1 MPRFRRLLS
10 IGLGASAAAAAVLAS
25 GALRGEATSPLPAP
39 GTRGCSGCRLP
50 PANGTWHYQLQGRLR
65 LSGARVYDI
74 DGLDAPAAFVS
85 RLRSRHRYSICY
97 VDAGTWEHWRPDRR
111 RFPDSVLGRG
121 NGWPGERW
129 LDIRRMDV
137 LAPII
142 EARIRACRRKGFDAV
157 EPDNVD
163 AYANRTGFPLT
174 FRDQL
179 AYNRRLAGI
188 AHRLGLAVG
197 LKNDLEQV
205 GALRRWFD
213 FAVVEQCFELDECH
227 KLRPFVRSGKPI
239 FDVEYN
245 VPRSGF
251 CSRANDLG
259 INALSARP
267 SLAGPGTPCG
277 S

>member
-1 MPRFRRLLS
+1 MLRSPAVTLRAVPLLAVT
-10 IGLGASAAAAAVLAS
+10 ILLAACGDAAPGARVAA
-25 GALRGEATSPLPAP
+25 GRPAP
-39 GTRGCSGCRLP
+39 
-50 PANGTWHYQLQGRLR
+50 PAHASWQWQLDGRLDT
-65 LSGARVYDI
+65 GVPARVYDV
-74 DGLDAPAAFVS
+74 DGFDTS
-85 RLRSRHRYSICY
+85 RAQVARLQRAGRYVICY
-97 VDAGTWEHWRPDRR
+97 VNVGAWERWRPDAA
-111 RFPDSVLGRG
+111 RFPRELLGAD

-129 LDIRRMDV
+129 LDIRRVDV

-157 EPDNVD
+157 EPDNID